1 MQRLTL
7 LVLATLALFPA
18 LARAELHGS
27 QTSLTITGTYF
38 LDGSSVTTTLP
49 SGDTRDTATHIV
61 KTINNNTLLEAMRVR
76 SLISQTA
83 GYKLVMVGNA
93 HMADGIKFFAIS
105 GTASTVEVPGDLLAL
120 SVQNGPI
127 NGVMVIGSTAVLKN
141 LNQQS
146 NNLASL
152 TLPGFTGSGALK
164 QNWSSRVMVK
174 NGASEGVELV
184 SSTGTFS
191 GPVNYQD
198 KSGVGLVTL
207 TLNESKAVDLTRYGM
222 ATNTTPNTG
231 GGGSIGAVIQHA
243 GGGATGGVLV
253 FGSGS
258 STLGGTGTIGGSA
271 ITTTSTIGGI
281 GSGNLVINGGTFSFA
296 NYSSYNFT
304 SLNTVTINTTQGA
317 NVTGLVVD
325 ANGNVTQFP
334 TFGSTVPGTLVII
347 TSSGTHT
354 YTQVSGVWTPVTP

>member
-7 LVLATLALFPA
+7 LVFATLALFPS
-18 LARAELHGS
+18 LSRAELHGS
-27 QTSLTITGTYF
+27 QTALTITGTYF
-38 LDGSSVTTTLP
+38 LDGSLVTTTLP

-61 KTINNNTLLEAMRVR
+61 KTINNTTLLEVMRVR

-105 GTASTVEVPGDLLAL
+105 GTTSTVEVPGDLLAL
-120 SVQNGPI
+120 SVQNGPV
-127 NGVMVIGSTAVLKN
+127 NGVMVIGSTAVLKT
-141 LNQQS
+141 LSQQS

-164 QNWSSRVMVK
+164 QNWSAKVMVK
-174 NGASEGVELV
+174 NSVSEGVELV
-184 SSTGTFS
+184 SGTGTFS
-191 GPVNYQD
+191 GPVTYQD

-222 ATNTTPNTG
+222 VTSATPDTS
-231 GGGSIGAVIQHA
+231 GGGS
-243 GGGATGGVLV
+243 TGGVLV
-253 FGSGS
+253 IGSGS
-258 STLGGTGTIGGSA
+258 GTLGGSNTYTGSTTISSG
-271 ITTTSTIGGI
+271 TLNL
-281 GSGNLVINGGTFSFA
+281 GSGTLTLNSSGTLSFTNLG
-296 NYSSYNFT
+296 SYNFANLST
-304 SLNTVTINTTQGA
+304 LTINTTQGGTL
-317 NVTGLVVD
+317 TGLVVD

-334 TFGSTVPGTLVII
+334 TFGNTVPGTLVII